1 MSLKLSDRKKVL
13 KRIVIPEKNL
23 IELGE
28 HYETSNLDEISSY
41 FEQAISRNEEGVIV
55 KQTDSFYKL
64 FELESL
70 RTKLKSHLIKYDQ
83 RIKPRYLVNWNPTVT
98 DKPD

>member
-1 MSLKLSDRKKVL
+1 MAISKKVDKENPINSL
-13 KRIVIPEKNL
+13 FIPFCK
-23 IELGE
+23 IG
-28 HYETSNLDEISSY
+28 T
-41 FEQAISRNEEGVIV
+41 G
-55 KQTDSFYKL
+55 YKI